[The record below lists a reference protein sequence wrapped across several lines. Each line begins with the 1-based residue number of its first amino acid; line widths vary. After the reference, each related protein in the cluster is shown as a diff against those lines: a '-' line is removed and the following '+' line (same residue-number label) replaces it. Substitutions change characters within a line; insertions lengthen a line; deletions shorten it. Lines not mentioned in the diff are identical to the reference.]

1 MSASSRHGGARP
13 PAAAGRGR
21 PGVRPGPGGK
31 SGSGSANGPGRPA
44 LPPVDADR
52 VAALAEPVVH
62 AVGLDL
68 EGVKVTAAGRRR
80 LLRLVVDGD
89 GGVTLDDIALVSR
102 EVSAVLDDSP
112 VMGEHPY
119 TLEVSSPGVDRPLT
133 ERRHWR
139 RAVGRLVT
147 APLGPVV
154 KGAPV
159 IEGRITAAGAEG
171 ITLDV
176 AGETRQFGYGDLGPG
191 RIKIEFAPLSGED
204 EDEDTSSADE
214 GGADEE
220 GTDGY

>member
-1 MSASSRHGGARP
+1 MSGSSRHGGARP
-13 PAAAGRGR
+13 PAPASRGR
-21 PGVRPGPGGK
+21 SAARPGPGSK
-31 SGSGSANGPGRPA
+31 PGSGTGNGSGRPA

-62 AVGLDL
+62 AAGLDL
-68 EGVKVTAAGRRR
+68 EGVRVTAAGRRR

-102 EVSAVLDDSP
+102 EVSAVLDGSP

-147 APLGPVV
+147 APPVAD
-154 KGAPV
+154 GAPV
-159 IEGRITAAGAEG
+159 IEGRITAVGAAG

-176 AGETRQFGYGDLGPG
+176 AGETRQFGYGELGPG

-204 EDEDTSSADE
+204 EDDGTGSADE